1 MSKKKR
7 TPASN
12 AGTGNSTGRSAKRY
26 QHKVPDRNA
35 VNGFLKSEGRPVDF
49 DTLSAHF
56 ELTTRKQKIALAEVL
71 TKMLGGGQILL
82 NRNEE
87 YCLTDKLNLVRGTVS
102 AHKDGFGFLMP
113 DDGSEDMYL
122 SPRRMQTL
130 MHGDR
135 VAGRIVN
142 RSGRGV
148 EGKVIE
154 ILERAVT
161 EVAGRYVRERGIGLV
176 VPDNPKLTQHIL
188 VPSRERGS
196 AKPGEMVVAEILDY
210 PTQEHQATARI
221 VKVLGAPDQ
230 NGMPTDLAIHA
241 HNIPHQWPAAVT
253 AEAKVFGKTVPT
265 RAKKDRVD
273 LRDLPLVTID
283 GADARDFDDAVYA
296 TPRKDGW
303 RLIVAIAD
311 VAHYVRPGSAIDTE
325 ALKRATSVYFPDRV
339 VPMLPEVL
347 SNGLCSLNPKVD
359 RLCMVC
365 DMSVSA
371 SGEVLR
377 AKFYDA
383 VMRSAARLT
392 YSEVAGHLSGER
404 ALESIT
410 GPINDSLLALHAL
423 YKKFAQRRK
432 RRGAIELDLPQL
444 RIGVNADGDV
454 ERINSLP
461 RNDAHR
467 LIEEC
472 MIAANV
478 EAARFITRRKVQ
490 ALFRVHAKPDEER
503 FNEFRL
509 FMTDLGFKV
518 PHAAHP
524 KPSELRKL
532 MASAQDR
539 PDSFAINMALLRS
552 FAHAEYTPDNIGHFG
567 LALDQYAHFTSPI
580 RRYPDLLVHRAIRHM
595 TSGGK
600 ARQHIYDA
608 PRMLQ
613 LGKLTSERERRAEE
627 ATREVEAL
635 LKCQY
640 MSKHLGE
647 RFEGLVTGVTHFGL
661 FVQIGEL
668 MVDGLVHVSTLR
680 NDYYEHQ
687 PERQRLVGSRSGQIY
702 ALGDSVEIIVERV
715 DLESRQIDFV
725 LYDHKPNGKADGKP
739 NAKRNGKSKR
749 QSGQNGDAAG
759 GSRKRDPSGQS
770 ERRRRR

>member
-1 MSKKKR
+1 MTKNTRK
-7 TPASN
+7 PA
-12 AGTGNSTGRSAKRY
+12 AGAANKAAAKGAKKRY
-26 QHKVPDRNA
+26 QHNVPDRNA
-35 VNGFLKSEGRPVDF
+35 VNEYLKSEGRPRDF
-49 DTLSAHF
+49 EAVSNHF
-56 ELTTRKQKIALAEVL
+56 GLTTRKHNIALAGVL
-71 TKMLGGGQILL
+71 TRMLRSGQILL

-87 YCLTDKLNLVRGTVS
+87 YCLVDKLNLIRGRVS

-113 DDGSEDMYL
+113 DDGSDDLYL
-122 SPRRMQTL
+122 SPRQMQQL

-135 VAGRIVN
+135 VAGRVAN
-142 RSGRGV
+142 RSARGA
-148 EGKVIE
+148 EGKVVE
-154 ILERAVT
+154 VLERAIT
-161 EVAGRYVRERGIGLV
+161 EVAGKYVRERGIGLI
-176 VPDNPKLTQHIL
+176 VPDNPKLTQRLL
-188 VPSRERGS
+188 VPSRGRGN

-210 PTQEHQATARI
+210 PTHDHQATARI
-221 VKVLGAPDQ
+221 TKVLGAPTKS
-230 NGMPTDLAIHA
+230 GMPTDLAIHA
-241 HNIPHQWPAAVT
+241 HNIPHQWSDAVAT
-253 AEAKVFGKTVPT
+253 EASVFGKTVPT
-265 RAKKDRVD
+265 RAKKDRFD

-296 TPRKDGW
+296 APRKDGW
-303 RLIVAIAD
+303 RLVVAIAD
-311 VAHYVRPGSAIDTE
+311 VAHYVRPGSAIDNE

-365 DMSVSA
+365 DMTVSA
-371 SGEVLR
+371 TGEVTR
-377 AKFYDA
+377 SRFYDA

-392 YSEVAGHLSGER
+392 YTEVADHLDGTSNVS
-404 ALESIT
+404 AIT
-410 GPINDSLLALHAL
+410 GPIDASIAALHAL
-423 YKKFAQRRK
+423 YEQFAKRRK

-444 RIGVNADGDV
+444 RIGVNDEGEV
-454 ERINSLP
+454 ERINAAP

-478 EAARFITRRKVQ
+478 EAAKFVTRRKVP

-509 FMTDLGFKV
+509 FMLDLGFKV

-524 KPSELRKL
+524 KPSDLRKL
-532 MASAQDR
+532 MASAQGR
-539 PDSFAINMALLRS
+539 PDTFAINMALLRS
-552 FAHAEYTPDNIGHFG
+552 FAHAEYTPDNVGHFG

-600 ARQHIYDA
+600 ARQHTYDA
-608 PRMLQ
+608 ARMVE
-613 LGKLTSERERRAEE
+613 LGKVTSERERRAED

-640 MSKHLGE
+640 MQKHLGA
-647 RFEGLVTGVTHFGL
+647 RFDGLVTGVTHFGL

-680 NDYYEHQ
+680 NDYYEH
-687 PERQRLVGSRSGQIY
+687 EADRQRLVGSRTGQVY
-702 ALGDSVEIIVERV
+702 ALGDAVEIVVDRV

-725 LYDHKPNGKADGKP
+725 LYDIAAKGNTRGKAQVKGRGK
-739 NAKRNGKSKR
+739 RGKSK
-749 QSGQNGDAAG
+749 
-759 GSRKRDPSGQS
+759 
-770 ERRRRR
+770 